1 MHIHNKYFIIAQT
14 KYLVENEIKER
25 GMSFHIIDILLI
37 RWTGNIKHSSPSLIS
52 HLGNLK

>member
-14 KYLVENEIKER
+14 KYWVENEIKER

-37 RWTGNIKHSSPSLIS
+37 RWTGNIKHPSPSLIS
-52 HLGNLK
+52 QLGN